1 MSKNLEFS
9 SKEKIQKIAL
19 KNEKFR
25 NFLKEINDEDI
36 NFEDLEA
43 VNNTYKDF
51 DIFVHDGELKF
62 DSDLYMIQEGGFY
75 FINGDLTVN
84 GFIQCYGATVFCV
97 NGSITASQIL
107 FSEDTYIEKDVIV
120 NEAYFVDT
128 DLNLTVN
135 GELKADFI
143 YSSINTGKI
152 NINLLDSNTK
162 GVIVRDSYDEM
173 GYPEILENL
182 GLKEVTE
189 DEDYEWHLTV

>member
-1 MSKNLEFS
+1 MSKKLEFS

-25 NFLKEINDEDI
+25 NFLKEINNEDI

-97 NGSITASQIL
+97 NGNITAGQIL

-182 GLKEVTE
+182 GLNEVTE